1 MGIGSAIAE
10 ALAAKGA
17 NLILFAR
24 SEVRT
29 LPLSPGYRLT
39 PSRISY
45 RTLQTKSRSTMQLK

>member
-17 NLILFAR
+17 NLILFSR

-29 LPLSPGYRLT
+29 IAFSPEYRLM

-45 RTLQTKSRSTMQLK
+45 RALRTKSKSSMQPK

>member
-24 SEVRT
+24 SEVWEAT
-29 LPLSPGYRLT
+29 ISLEQLSNA
-39 PSRISY
+39 
-45 RTLQTKSRSTMQLK
+45 